1 MRRGRNSS
9 SEGQRRKVRSNL
21 EDVEENRKC
30 FVEEVVWTWV
40 LKIRMGLAEAQSQ
53 EVGGDLADK
62 QSS

>member
-53 EVGGDLADK
+53 EVGADLADK